1 MLPDYDESRATAAM
15 LIREGQREA
24 MRLRATIVAVV
35 CALFVA
41 SAADA
46 DAQGQTGMIRG
57 EVTDSSGGKL
67 PGVTVIATTPDG
79 KVPATTITDAKGG
92 YVFRALPPGPVMLR
106 FKREGFAG
114 VLVGVTVESGGE
126 ARLVQPLELA
136 PLAETVVVE
145 APAPAPPPAPL
156 PPPPPPVVPRGP
168 LLKAVPP
175 HDRDSVCGPA
185 KPSAAAEP
193 LGTIHSN
200 RDVAE
205 GGLYTVGRQIRIDGG
220 TLKGLE
226 VGQNLVVRRNFR
238 VQRLAGA
245 DTTGEHTAGL
255 VQIVSAA
262 ERSSVAVV
270 IYACDALKN
279 GDVLFAFKPES
290 VRPVESRGVPDYG
303 EAARILFADEAQMLA
318 VPRRLMVIDRGTAAG
333 VHVGQRVTLFRRH
346 SGGGPEVT
354 GEAIVVAV
362 RTDSATIRIEHVSDA
377 VMAGDLAAPQIPA
390 PPPSR

>member
-1 MLPDYDESRATAAM
+1 M
-15 LIREGQREA
+15 
-24 MRLRATIVAVV
+24 
-35 CALFVA
+35 
-41 SAADA
+41 
-46 DAQGQTGMIRG
+46 
-57 EVTDSSGGKL
+57 
-67 PGVTVIATTPDG
+67 
-79 KVPATTITDAKGG
+79 
-92 YVFRALPPGPVMLR
+92 
-106 FKREGFAG
+106 
-114 VLVGVTVESGGE
+114 
-126 ARLVQPLELA
+126 
-136 PLAETVVVE
+136 
-145 APAPAPPPAPL
+145 
-156 PPPPPPVVPRGP
+156 
-168 LLKAVPP
+168 KAVPP
-175 HDRDSVCGPA
+175 HDCDSVCGPA

-193 LGTIHSN
+193 LGTIHSD

-205 GGLYTVGRQIRIDGG
+205 GGLYTVGRQIKVDGG

-238 VQRLAGA
+238 AQRLAGA
-245 DTTGEHTAGL
+245 DTIGEHTAGL

-346 SGGGPEVT
+346 SVGGPEVT

-362 RTDSATIRIEHVSDA
+362 RTDSATIRIERVTDA

-390 PPPSR
+390 TPPSR